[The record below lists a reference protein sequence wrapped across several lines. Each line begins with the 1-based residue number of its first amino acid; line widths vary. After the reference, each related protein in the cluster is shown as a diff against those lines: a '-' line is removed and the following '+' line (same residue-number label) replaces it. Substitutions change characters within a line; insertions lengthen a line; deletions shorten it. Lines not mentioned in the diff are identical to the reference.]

1 MREDSEKPKI
11 SSFKDLKVWQKAMD
25 ISVEVYQNTA
35 KFPQQELFGLTNQV
49 RRAANSVSLNIAEG
63 FGRKST
69 KAYINF
75 LHIAHGSLC
84 ELESGLVLSTRLG
97 FTDDESLTKTFKLI
111 EEEGK
116 MLYSLIETLEK
127 KNKP

>member
-11 SSFKDLKVWQKAMD
+11 NSFKDLKVWQKAMD
-25 ISVEVYQNTA
+25 ISFEVYQKTTT
-35 KFPQQELFGLTNQV
+35 FPQQEMFGLTNQI

-69 KAYINF
+69 KSYINF
-75 LHIAHGSLC
+75 LNIAHASLC
-84 ELESGLVLSTRLG
+84 ELESGLILSKRLG
-97 FTDDESLTKTFKLI
+97 FIDETLLTNTFTLI

-116 MLYSLIETLEK
+116 MLYSLIDTLEK
-127 KNKP
+127 KNNP